1 MTTLPWSAGHW
12 LNPPAAVE
20 EKGGDLLVTAV
31 EKSDAWRR
39 TSYGFIVDTAHALLA
54 PFEQN
59 TAVEVDMTAAFTE
72 NFDQAGVMV
81 RVDAENW
88 VKAGVEFSDGA
99 CQLGAVVTAGNSDWS
114 VAPVPDWQGKRVR
127 IRVSRKGDAI
137 TMRAGLIAPDG
148 TAALRMVRLLPFPE
162 DAVAEAGPFLCAP
175 SRAGLTVPFHAWRV
189 TDADVSL
196 H

>member
-20 EKGGDLLVTAV
+20 ERGGDLLVTAV

-39 TSYGFIVDTAHALLA
+39 TSYGFIVDTAHVLLA

-72 NFDQAGVMV
+72 NFDQAGIMV

-127 IRVSRKGDAI
+127 MQLLSGDAI
-137 TMRAGLIAPDG
+137 VTGEVVGVDENACLLVDDG
-148 TAALRMVRLLPFPE
+148 SEVRS
-162 DAVAEAGPFLCAP
+162 VNSGEAHVL
-175 SRAGLTVPFHAWRV
+175 
-189 TDADVSL
+189 
-196 H
+196 